1 MLLWCGSIW
10 GGEVGFRRAVDMGF
24 EAGTRERARTVC
36 SHVTFFGVVGGLT
49 MGAIGRLNNFITTD
63 QPEIRQ
69 ADRDL

>member
-1 MLLWCGSIW
+1 
-10 GGEVGFRRAVDMGF
+10 MGF